1 MKFAERASNHPL
13 IILSSI
19 LLLGLSMLLAP
30 ISSHAQYDVIA
41 VFSDTTHTNCAV
53 DFFCNGDDC
62 GYILFWVFHYS
73 TSGAQ
78 GSRFKAPYQLCLG
91 EHGWLGEY
99 KPFPGTT
106 GDTQVGITV
115 PYGPCLSGW
124 MHILTAWYY
133 AGSLIG
139 TADCCEYQVLP
150 HPEASTGD
158 VEILDCTG
166 TWVAAD
172 HVSAF
177 VNANSSCPC
186 SIPTGIAGQLTTWGA
201 VKALY
206 IRE

>member
-1 MKFAERASNHPL
+1 
-13 IILSSI
+13 
-19 LLLGLSMLLAP
+19 
-30 ISSHAQYDVIA
+30 
-41 VFSDTTHTNCAV
+41 
-53 DFFCNGDDC
+53 
-62 GYILFWVFHYS
+62 
-73 TSGAQ
+73 
-78 GSRFKAPYQLCLG
+78 
-91 EHGWLGEY
+91 
-99 KPFPGTT
+99 
-106 GDTQVGITV
+106 
-115 PYGPCLSGW
+115 